1 MKGCDSVGIGYFFKI
16 LHEKVTV
23 FVFHQLR
30 LAESQL
36 STFIL
41 FPRTYI
47 VNLVTHAIWITA
59 TSALVSAICISGP
72 FVSFLFFFYLPVFYL
87 ICVFPGQSGHLPS
100 CTALLFSHSL
110 CRSFPQLSKEQ
121 KPILIVQPF
130 GKHACIT
137 FLSTVK

>member
-1 MKGCDSVGIGYFFKI
+1 MKGCDSVVIGIGYFFKI

-23 FVFHQLR
+23 FVFRQLR

-72 FVSFLFFFYLPVFYL
+72 FGPSSFFFFTCLYFILSVSSQVSLAIYLHVQLFFFL
-87 ICVFPGQSGHLPS
+87 IHYADL
-100 CTALLFSHSL
+100 
-110 CRSFPQLSKEQ
+110 
-121 KPILIVQPF
+121 
-130 GKHACIT
+130 
-137 FLSTVK
+137 FLS